1 MFMDSVT
8 EFSHGNIAKD
18 IFTHISNFNTNK
30 LKHVIIQTKNKIIEM
45 TVSKYDIFVWKVP
58 KCLEQ

>member
-18 IFTHISNFNTNK
+18 VFTHISNCNTNK

-45 TVSKYDIFVWKVP
+45 TVSNMTFLYGKFP
-58 KCLEQ
+58 SA